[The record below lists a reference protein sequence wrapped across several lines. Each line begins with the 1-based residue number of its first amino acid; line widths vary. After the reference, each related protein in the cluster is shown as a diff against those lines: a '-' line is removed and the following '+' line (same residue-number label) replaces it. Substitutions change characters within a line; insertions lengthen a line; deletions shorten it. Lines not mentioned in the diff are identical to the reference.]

1 MNQYTRPYLRDRFLA
16 EQQDQ
21 LARDA
26 ELEDPALAYRQLVEQ
41 LWSDVGEGDGEVDR
55 CAA

>member
-1 MNQYTRPYLRDRFLA
+1 MNQYSREHLRDRFLA

-26 ELEDPALAYRQLVEQ
+26 EIDDPSIAYLRLVAELWAGADEDWDEAA
-41 LWSDVGEGDGEVDR
+41 DR
-55 CAA
+55 AA